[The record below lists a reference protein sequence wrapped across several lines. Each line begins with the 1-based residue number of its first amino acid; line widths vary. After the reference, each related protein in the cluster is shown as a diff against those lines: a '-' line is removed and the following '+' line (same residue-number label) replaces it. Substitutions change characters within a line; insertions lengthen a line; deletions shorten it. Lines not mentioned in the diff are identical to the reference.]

1 MPSFRSSFIASF
13 LILMLGANPG
23 NAAALREEAT
33 LLKSTQ
39 ILGELL
45 VAPDQ
50 NVPHWLLDRAYA
62 VAVLPEVV
70 KASFIFGGRHGS
82 GVMVLRQP
90 DGSWSNPVF
99 INITG
104 GSFGLQWGVQS
115 TDLMLVF
122 TSKASLEGLVGGKVT
137 LGGDA
142 SVAAGPVGRQTSV
155 ATDIGMTAQIYAY
168 SRNKGLFIGLSFDGS
183 ALTID
188 NSANASYY
196 NKPGILASE
205 ITAPTALQ
213 SHASAESFI
222 SMLVGTPAQPA
233 TAPSPAPVAAPAP
246 VVAPPE
252 PANQG
257 NGLVTYPM
265 EDRNPGAEPPK

>member
-1 MPSFRSSFIASF
+1 MPSFRSSLFTSF
-13 LILMLGANPG
+13 LILMLGASPG
-23 NAAALREEAT
+23 NAAALRQEAT

-39 ILGELL
+39 VLGELL

-50 NVPHWLLDRAYA
+50 NVPNWLLERAYA

-70 KASFIFGGRHGS
+70 KASLIFGGRRGS

-90 DGSWSNPVF
+90 DGNWSNPVF

-142 SVAAGPVGRQTSV
+142 SVAAGPVGRQTAV

-205 ITAPTALQ
+205 ITAPTALH

-222 SMLVGTPAQPA
+222 AMLTGTPAKPA
-233 TAPSPAPVAAPAP
+233 TPSPTPVAAPAP
-246 VVAPPE
+246 VTAAPE
-252 PANQG
+252 PANQA